1 MPADLNQ
8 SAVMSTHRS
17 RHQNHLPSL
26 NNSYEEQN
34 SLSQSIQAEDLTN
47 FGVILNH
54 DIKHGKKKPLPALK
68 APKHRNNS
76 KQPRTNRGHLSH
88 LGTLNENLIRS
99 QAVSPAV
106 SPVREQQNHTTIQKI
121 KTNGSNNSQVRM
133 PKGFRNVPLQDF
145 KLDSNK
151 SLENL
156 YEELE
161 AKIMLRSGTN
171 ANN

>member
-1 MPADLNQ
+1 
-8 SAVMSTHRS
+8 
-17 RHQNHLPSL
+17 
-26 NNSYEEQN
+26 
-34 SLSQSIQAEDLTN
+34 
-47 FGVILNH
+47 
-54 DIKHGKKKPLPALK
+54 
-68 APKHRNNS
+68 
-76 KQPRTNRGHLSH
+76 
-88 LGTLNENLIRS
+88 LNENLIRS